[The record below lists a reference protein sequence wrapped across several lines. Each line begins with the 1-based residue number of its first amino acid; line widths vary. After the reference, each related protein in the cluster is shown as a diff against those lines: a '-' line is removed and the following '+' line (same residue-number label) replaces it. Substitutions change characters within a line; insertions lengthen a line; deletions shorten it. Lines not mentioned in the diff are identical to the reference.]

1 MINRLTRRLGRASLA
16 ALAGL
21 CLVLA
26 APSALQAQE
35 STTAGSIVGQVVNP
49 DGTPAT
55 NARVIV
61 TSIQRGTTNEVL
73 TNDEGRFVVP
83 LLQPGS
89 YRVRAESPPQ
99 PAAELPSVTVNVGQ
113 RTTVTM
119 ELRPVEVQDIGVEVG
134 RGGVDAAEGGV
145 VDLVTEEQV
154 SSLPTPGR
162 DFTDFISLSGLVSN
176 QPGITTGGQF
186 SIGGARTSGTNI
198 QIDGADANNSF
209 FSENRGSSRVPFTFS
224 LESIQEFQVITNGF
238 DVEYGRFSGGVVNAV
253 TKSGGNE
260 FEGSAHFFWRDE
272 QLTTD
277 NFDGT
282 SPTDFQAFQFGGTMS
297 GPIVEDKLHYF
308 ASGDFQQ
315 WDQPT
320 FALTPERTNIH
331 PDTIQRMRDILVN
344 TYGFEQSYI
353 DDQFGT
359 FTETED
365 QANLFGRLDYTL
377 SDDHRLT
384 LRANYSDFTN
394 SNDRLFESGLE
405 ARTAGSTFEDQ
416 AISVVGEWNAVFT
429 RDVYNT
435 LRVQYSYE
443 DRPRPGNSD
452 LPNFGIQT
460 TTRDD
465 EPATMFFGGENFGIT
480 FANRLEE
487 KKIQVTDNLTLT
499 AGDHTFKVGT
509 DNIFT
514 NIRNKFWLNGN
525 GLTTFESLDQFESQS
540 SGFYFRFTPSTEDP
554 QPPVADFAFN
564 QYAVYAQDQWQATD
578 RLLLTAGLRYDLM
591 SYPDEGPPLENDDFA
606 QAVQSFGLSV
616 ETVPEDT
623 DNWGPRLSF
632 TYDLQEDES
641 QVLRGG
647 AGIFY
652 GPMPGVTH
660 GNVLQST
667 PRPNRFFGCV
677 GPSWQNYRNM
687 DGPGN
692 VPTSADDFAAFCF
705 ADTPEMTIWGE
716 DVEQSTTYKA
726 NLGYEQRLAE
736 NWRASIQGI
745 FTRTTN
751 LFGAVN
757 NNLDTDLEDGTG
769 FSRPSG
775 RPVFVNPD
783 TYDPT
788 PEGSDI
794 AAARVNEDLRTL
806 YTQVSNGEARA
817 YNLKLEF
824 QGNPTEDLRLAGN
837 YTMNFAYDN
846 STTEC
851 CTGNALLF
859 DTPTAGNPNF
869 LGDPGDDEDGS
880 WGPSKTQRRHVV
892 VLNAMW
898 DLPAGFEVSGIY
910 RGQSGNPFTPSVNGD
925 LNFDGEAE
933 NDRPYLPDPD
943 NPGASGYA
951 FASSSDLDRYRGL
964 LNEYSCL
971 QDAVGSII
979 SRNTCSNPWWHSVD
993 VKVKK
998 TFQTVGDQSFDVIVD
1013 MFNVLDGL
1021 GMSAGEFVF
1030 REDELFQVEGY
1041 DSDTDQVTVSTG
1053 QFGREIPVGF
1063 TPFQFQA
1070 QVGVQYHF

>member
-1 MINRLTRRLGRASLA
+1 MIPRLTRRLGRASVA
-16 ALAGL
+16 ALA
-21 CLVLA
+21 CLSLALA
-26 APSALQAQE
+26 APSGVEAQE
-35 STTAGSIVGQVVNP
+35 STTRGSIVGQVLTP

-83 LLQPGS
+83 LLPPGR

-99 PAAELPSVTVNVGQ
+99 PAAQLPPVTVNVGQ
-113 RTTVTM
+113 RTDVTL

-134 RGGVDAAEGGV
+134 AGGIDAAEGGV
-145 VDLVTEEQV
+145 VDLVSEEQV
-154 SSLPTPGR
+154 TSLPTPGR

-224 LESIQEFQVITNGF
+224 LESVKEFQVITNGF

-260 FEGSAHFFWRDE
+260 FEGSAHLFWRDE

-297 GPIVEDKLHYF
+297 GPIIEDKLHYF

-331 PDTIQRMRDILVN
+331 PDTIQRMKDILVN
-344 TYGFEQSYI
+344 TYGFDRSFIE
-353 DDQFGT
+353 DQFGT

-377 SDDHRLT
+377 SEDHRLT
-384 LRANYSDFTN
+384 IRANYSDFTN
-394 SNDRLFESGLE
+394 KNDRLFENGLE
-405 ARTAGSTFEDQ
+405 ARTAGSTFNDE

-429 RDVYNT
+429 PDVYNT
-435 LRVQYSYE
+435 LRAQYSYE

-460 TTRDD
+460 TTRND

-487 KKIQVTDNLTLT
+487 EKIQITDNLTLA
-499 AGDHTFKVGT
+499 AGDHTLKIGT

-525 GLTTFESLDQFESQS
+525 GLTTFESLDEFESQS
-540 SGFYFRFTPSTEDP
+540 SGFYFRFTPSTDDP

-578 RLLLTAGLRYDLM
+578 RLLVTAGLRYDLM
-591 SYPDEGPPLENDDFA
+591 SYPDEGPPLEDDAFA
-606 QAVQSFGLSV
+606 QAVQDFGLSV
-616 ETVPEDT
+616 QTVPDDT

-632 TYDLQEDES
+632 TYDLESDGS

-647 AGIFY
+647 GGIFY

-667 PRPNRFFGCV
+667 PQPNRFLGCV
-677 GPSWQNYRNM
+677 GPSWEDYREM
-687 DGPGN
+687 TIGN
-692 VPTSADDFAAFCF
+692 VPTGADGFAAFCF
-705 ADTPEMTIWGE
+705 GGNPEMTIWGN

-726 NLGYEQRLAE
+726 NLGYEQRVAE

-757 NNLDTDLEDGTG
+757 NNLDTDLNDGTG
-769 FSRPSG
+769 FRRPSG
-775 RPVFVNPD
+775 RPVFVNRD
-783 TYDPT
+783 TYEPT

-794 AAARVNEDLRTL
+794 EAARVNEDLRTL

-817 YNLKLEF
+817 YNVKLEL
-824 QGNPTEDLRLAGN
+824 QGNPTENLRLAGN
-837 YTMNFAYDN
+837 YTVNFAYDN

-869 LGDPGDDEDGS
+869 LGDAGDDEDGS
-880 WGPSKTQRRHVV
+880 WGPSKTERRHVV
-892 VLNAMW
+892 VLNATW
-898 DLPAGFEVSGIY
+898 NLPAGFEMSGIY
-910 RGQSGNPFTPSVNGD
+910 RGQSGNPFTPSVEGD
-925 LNFDGEAE
+925 LNFDGDDG

-943 NPGASGYA
+943 DPAASGYA
-951 FASSSDLDRYRGL
+951 FASSADLQRYRGL
-964 LNEYSCL
+964 LDQYSCL
-971 QDAVGSII
+971 QDAVGSVI
-979 SRNTCSNPWWHSVD
+979 SRNTCQNPWWHSVD
-993 VKVKK
+993 LKVKK
-998 TFQTVGDQSFDVIVD
+998 TFQTLGDQSFDLVLD

-1021 GMSAGEFVF
+1021 GASAGEFVF
-1030 REDELFQVEGY
+1030 LEDELFQVEEY
-1041 DSDTDQVTVSTG
+1041 DSGAEQVTVSTG

-1070 QVGVQYHF
+1070 QVGVQYYF

>member
-1 MINRLTRRLGRASLA
+1 VVAV
-16 ALAGL
+16 AGL
-21 CLVLA
+21 CLALA
-26 APSALQAQE
+26 APSAVEAQE
-35 STTAGSIVGQVVNP
+35 STTTGSIVGQVLNP
-49 DGTPAT
+49 DGTPAP

-61 TSIQRGTTNEVL
+61 TNIQRGTTNEVL
-73 TNDEGRFVVP
+73 TNDDGDFVVP
-83 LLQPGS
+83 LLQPGR

-99 PAAELPSVTVNVGQ
+99 PAAELPPVTVNVGQ
-113 RTTVTM
+113 RTTVTL

-145 VDLVTEEQV
+145 VDLVSEEQV
-154 SSLPTPGR
+154 ESLPTPGR

-186 SIGGARTSGTNI
+186 SIGGSRTSGTNI

-209 FSENRGSSRVPFTFS
+209 FAENRGSSRVPFTFS
-224 LESIQEFQVITNGF
+224 LESVKEFQVITNGF

-260 FEGSAHFFWRDE
+260 LEGSAHFFWRDE
-272 QLTTD
+272 QLTSN

-282 SPTDFQAFQFGGTMS
+282 SPTDFQAFQYGGTVS
-297 GPIVEDKLHYF
+297 GPIIEDELHFF

-320 FALTPERTNIH
+320 FALTPERTNIS
-331 PDTIQRMRDILVN
+331 PDTIQRLQDILVD
-344 TYGFEQSYI
+344 TYGFERSYI
-353 DDQFGT
+353 EDQFGT

-377 SDDHRLT
+377 SQDHRIT
-384 LRANYSDFTN
+384 IRGNYSDFN
-394 SNDRLFESGLE
+394 NKNDRLVASGLE
-405 ARTAGSTFEDQ
+405 ARTAGSSFQDE

-452 LPNFGIQT
+452 LPFFNIQT
-460 TTRDD
+460 TTRNG
-465 EPATMFFGGENFGIT
+465 EPATMQFGGENFGIT

-487 KKIQVTDNLTLT
+487 EKIQVTDNLTFS

-509 DNIFT
+509 DNIFA

-525 GLTTFESLDQFESQS
+525 GLTTFSSLDQFESQQ

-554 QPPVADFAFN
+554 EPPLADFGVNNYAF
-564 QYAVYAQDQWQATD
+564 YAQDQWQATD
-578 RLLLTAGLRYDLM
+578 RLLVTAGLRYDLTE
-591 SYPDEGPPLENDDFA
+591 YPDPGPPLESQTFA
-606 QAVQSFGLSV
+606 DAVDSFGLSA

-623 DNWGPRLSF
+623 DNWGPRVSF
-632 TYDLQEDES
+632 TYDLEGDES
-641 QVLRGG
+641 RMIRGG

-667 PRPNRFFGCV
+667 PQPNRFFGCV
-677 GPSWQNYRNM
+677 NPTWEDYAEM

-692 VPTSADDFAAFCF
+692 VPTSADGFADFCF
-705 ADTPEMTIWGE
+705 GDTPEMTIWGN
-716 DVEQSTTYKA
+716 DVEQATTYKA
-726 NLGYEQRLAE
+726 NVGYEQRLAD
-736 NWRASIQGI
+736 NWRAKVQGI
-745 FTRTTN
+745 YTRTTN

-757 NNLDTDLEDGTG
+757 NNLDTDLSDGTG
-769 FSRPSG
+769 FRRSTG
-775 RPVFVNPD
+775 RPVFVNAG

-817 YNLKLEF
+817 YNLKLEL
-824 QGNPTEDLRLAGN
+824 QGNPTENLRLAGN
-837 YTMNFAYDN
+837 YTFNYAYDN
-846 STTEC
+846 SSTEC

-859 DTPTAGNPNF
+859 DTPTAGNPNV
-869 LGDPGDDEDGS
+869 LGDPGESLQGS

-892 VLNAMW
+892 VMNAIW
-898 DLPAGFEVSGIY
+898 NLPAGFQVSGIY

-933 NDRPYLPDPD
+933 NDRPFLPDPH
-943 NPGASGYA
+943 NLGAGGYE
-951 FASSSDLDRYRGL
+951 FASVGDRERYLGL
-964 LNEYSCL
+964 LDDYQCL
-971 QDAVGSII
+971 REAAGSII
-979 SRNTCSNPWWHSVD
+979 GRNTCSNPWWHSVD

-998 TFQTVGDQSFDVIVD
+998 TFETVGDQSFDLILD

-1021 GMSAGEFVF
+1021 GMGAGEYVF
-1030 REDELFQVEGY
+1030 LSDNLFQVEGY
-1041 DSDTDQVTVSTG
+1041 DAAEDQITVSTG
-1053 QFGREIPVGF
+1053 DFGREIPVGF
-1063 TPFQFQA
+1063 SPFQFQA